1 MMSKFGGTPNEDEQG
16 NIILNNSIYEL
27 INKIRYRIYNMSKT
41 EWNYYED
48 LIEEIHK
55 NLNTKNALA
64 KEKNKVGR
72 PKKEKYK
79 NKPNKNRHSYKKQ
92 TK

>member
-1 MMSKFGGTPNEDEQG
+1 
-16 NIILNNSIYEL
+16 
-27 INKIRYRIYNMSKT
+27 MSKT

-55 NLNTKNALA
+55 NLNIKNATT

-72 PKKEKYK
+72 AKEKENTK
-79 NKPNKNRHSYKKQ
+79 INQIKIDTLIKSIQNKKHNFNARDGMNLDI
-92 TK
+92 

>member
-1 MMSKFGGTPNEDEQG
+1 MSK
-16 NIILNNSIYEL
+16 I
-27 INKIRYRIYNMSKT
+27 

-55 NLNTKNALA
+55 NLNIKNATT

-72 PKKEKYK
+72 PKKKENANI
-79 NKPNKNRHSYKKQ
+79 NKIKIDTLIKSMQNKKHNCNARDGINLDN
-92 TK
+92 

>member
-1 MMSKFGGTPNEDEQG
+1 MK
-16 NIILNNSIYEL
+16 LL
-27 INKIRYRIYNMSKT
+27 WR
-41 EWNYYED
+41 